1 MVQTKEFRN
10 ERNSLSGVKRK
21 KGRTA
26 LSPDGRRLSPRL
38 LTLLLVL
45 LLTGAVGAALF
56 QGAYALGV
64 GDTLRAL
71 VAGLGWGREAVDP
84 SLTYLLWHI
93 RLPRILAAALV
104 GGGLAVTGAALQGLF
119 RNPLADPALIGV
131 TSGGVLFAV
140 GSIVLSGTLLA
151 SWSAF
156 WGYAS
161 VAAAAFLGS
170 LLTTWLVYRLAT
182 REGGTYVTTML
193 LAGIAVTA
201 FGGAITGL
209 LTYFSTEEQLRDITF
224 WTMGSVS
231 GADWP
236 TVFLLLAAIVPALA
250 GLLRVAPAIDLLL
263 LGEDEAA
270 CLGLGVERLKRRII
284 LLAALV
290 VGVCVS
296 VTGIIAF
303 VALVV
308 PHWVRLLAGP
318 LHRSLLINA
327 ALLGAA
333 LLVVADGI
341 ARMIIAPAELPIG
354 ILTALLGAP
363 FFIWLLMR
371 QRLV

>member
-1 MVQTKEFRN
+1 MVQTKEAR
-10 ERNSLSGVKRK
+10 
-21 KGRTA
+21 KGRGSRPAKQSNAMPSPA
-26 LSPDGRRLSPRL
+26 LPDGRRLSPRL
-38 LTLLLVL
+38 LTGLLALV
-45 LLTGAVGAALF
+45 LTGAVAGALF
-56 QGAYALGV
+56 QGAYRLGAA
-64 GDTLRAL
+64 DTLRAL
-71 VAGLGWGREAVDP
+71 AAGLGWGSEAIDP

-104 GGGLAVTGAALQGLF
+104 GGGLSVTGAALQGLF

-140 GSIVLSGTLLA
+140 GGIVLSGTLLA
-151 SWSAF
+151 GWSAF

-161 VAAAAFLGS
+161 VAVAAFLGS

-182 REGGTYVTTML
+182 RDGSTYVTTML

-201 FGGAITGL
+201 FCGAITGL
-209 LTYFSTEEQLRDITF
+209 MTYFSTEDQLRDITF

-236 TVFLLLAAIVPALA
+236 TFFLLLAAIAPALF
-250 GLLRVAPAIDLLL
+250 GLLKAAPAMDLLL

-270 CLGLGVERLKRRII
+270 CLGLSVERLKRRII
-284 LLAALV
+284 LLAALI
-290 VGVCVS
+290 VGACVS

-318 LHRSLLINA
+318 LHRQLLVNVV
-327 ALLGAA
+327 LLGAA

-341 ARMIIAPAELPIG
+341 ARTVIAPAELPIG